1 MGEGRF
7 GCSLRPCGSYYTTTK
22 LPYYITTK
30 PPCHITNKFHN
41 QERLKSRKEIG
52 RLFGKA
58 GKSANSYPIRLAYA
72 KTEEQRGP
80 FPFQA
85 AFVVPKRRFKKA
97 VDRNRIKRLMREA
110 YRLNKHLIGAHTE
123 PGVVPERQIALM
135 FIYTGKE
142 EMSYKYVE
150 KKMIKVLR
158 QLLDKELA

>member
-1 MGEGRF
+1 VKRA
-7 GCSLRPCGSYYTTTK
+7 SK
-22 LPYYITTK
+22 LQQVAAVKPQNHRTTK
-30 PPCHITNKFHN
+30 PHRHITNKFHS

-58 GKSANSYPIRLAYA
+58 GKSVNSYPIRLAFA
-72 KTEEQRGP
+72 EAAEQRGP

-97 VDRNRIKRLMREA
+97 ADRNRIKRLMKEA

-123 PGVVPERQIALM
+123 PGVVPERQFALM

-142 EMSYKYVE
+142 EMEYKYVE
-150 KKMIKVLR
+150 KKMVKVLGK
-158 QLLDKELA
+158 LVDL